1 MKKLI
6 LALTVLFG
14 FNTQAQSPCDGITIS
29 GTQFGATIVV
39 ASTAQALF
47 IETTS
52 PNGIVLGQDSLT
64 NSHYFQTGGNFN
76 TVVTCIHT
84 MNTMCCETFI
94 WNGTSWLVS
103 GGSVPSWNCS
113 SNGGGCYDPGTGTG
127 QYSTLSACQTAC
139 GGSPSW
145 DCGPFGCFDPGTG
158 NGQYSTLSTC
168 QLACSSSSLCDSII
182 VNGSSGQ
189 VSFNAPNALVEYWVT
204 TDTYGNILA
213 EDSLTNIHSINFN
226 GLPQDTVITCLFS
239 GNLMCCETY
248 VWNGTVWAK
257 IGVTSIENEQII
269 NFSSLY
275 PNPVKDVAVLEFNS
289 SKNTNISIAI
299 YDIFGRQLS
308 TSSIRISI
316 GNNKINLETSKLA
329 NGYYLV
335 NASCDEGEFKKTI
348 QFTKQ

>member
-1 MKKLI
+1 MDL
-6 LALTVLFG
+6 
-14 FNTQAQSPCDGITIS
+14 NTQAQSPCDGITIS

-84 MNTMCCETFI
+84 MNT
-94 WNGTSWLVS
+94 
-103 GGSVPSWNCS
+103 
-113 SNGGGCYDPGTGTG
+113 
-127 QYSTLSACQTAC
+127 
-139 GGSPSW
+139 
-145 DCGPFGCFDPGTG
+145 
-158 NGQYSTLSTC
+158 
-168 QLACSSSSLCDSII
+168 
-182 VNGSSGQ
+182 
-189 VSFNAPNALVEYWVT
+189 
-204 TDTYGNILA
+204 
-213 EDSLTNIHSINFN
+213 
-226 GLPQDTVITCLFS
+226 
-239 GNLMCCETY
+239 MCCETY

>member
-14 FNTQAQSPCDGITIS
+14 FNTQAQSPCDSLTIS
-29 GTQFGATIVV
+29 GTQFGATVVV

-52 PNGIVLGQDSLT
+52 SSGVILGQDSLT

-103 GGSVPSWNCS
+103 GASVQSWNCS
-113 SNGGGCYDPGTGTG
+113 PNGGGCY
-127 QYSTLSACQTAC
+127 
-139 GGSPSW
+139 
-145 DCGPFGCFDPGTG
+145 DPGTG
-158 NGQYSTLSTC
+158 NGQYSTLSAC
-168 QLACSSSSLCDSII
+168 QTACSSSSLCDSII

-226 GLPQDTVITCLFS
+226 GLPQDTLITCLSS
-239 GNLMCCETY
+239 GNLICCETY

-257 IGVTSIENEQII
+257 IGVTSIEDEQVI
-269 NFSSLY
+269 NFISLY
-275 PNPVKDVAVLEFNS
+275 PNPVRDVAILEFNS
-289 SKNTNISIAI
+289 LKNTKINIAI
-299 YDIFGRQLS
+299 YDVFGRQLS

-316 GNNKINLETSKLA
+316 GNNKISLETSNLA

-335 NASCDEGEFKKTI
+335 TASCIEGEFKKTI